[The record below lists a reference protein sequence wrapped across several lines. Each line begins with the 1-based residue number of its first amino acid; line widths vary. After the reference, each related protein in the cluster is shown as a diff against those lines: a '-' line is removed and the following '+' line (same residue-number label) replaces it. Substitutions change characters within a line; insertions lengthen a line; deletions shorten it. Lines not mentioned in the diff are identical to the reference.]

1 MINKISEI
9 TDICFFKLNRFK
21 LKKTSEELE
30 VPYYLL
36 YFLIY
41 IEDKRFYYHFGIDL
55 IAITRAFIMNLR
67 NRKLQ
72 GGSTIIQQLYDIK
85 QERKGEKRKRT
96 IVRKINQSV
105 FSLKYSLQNSKKNIL
120 KEYLEN
126 VYLGKKYY
134 GIQSAANFYFK
145 KNIVELNK
153 IECFMLIERIALP
166 NKINM
171 RRVENILSRK
181 SMKFVLTE
189 YERGKLKR
197 TYLKGEEL
205 WLKNNMKKEGNI

>member
-9 TDICFFKLNRFK
+9 TDTYFFKLNRFK

-55 IAITRAFIMNLR
+55 IAIIRASIMNIR
-67 NRKLQ
+67 SGKLQ

-85 QERKGEKRKRT
+85 QEKKGKKRKRT
-96 IVRKINQSV
+96 MLRKINQSL
-105 FSLKYSLQNSKKNIL
+105 FALKYSLQNSKKMIL

-134 GIQSAANFYFK
+134 GIQNAANFYFK
-145 KNIVELNK
+145 KNIIELNK
-153 IECFMLIERIALP
+153 IECFILVERIALP
-166 NKINM
+166 NKVNIK
-171 RRVENILSRK
+171 RLENILSRK
-181 SMKFVLTE
+181 PIKFILTK
-189 YERGKLKR
+189 YERKQLTK
-197 TYLKGEEL
+197 TYLIGGEL
-205 WLKNNMKKEGNI
+205 WLKNNMKKGDSI

>member
-1 MINKISEI
+1 MINRISEI
-9 TDICFFKLNRFK
+9 TDTYFLKLNKFK

-30 VPYYLL
+30 IPYYLL

-55 IAITRAFIMNLR
+55 IAITRAFIMNTR

-85 QERKGEKRKRT
+85 QERKGGKRKRT
-96 IVRKINQSV
+96 IVRKIKQSL
-105 FSLKYSLQNSKKNIL
+105 FALKYSLQNSKKNIL

-126 VYLGKKYY
+126 VYLGKKSY
-134 GIQSAANFYFK
+134 GVQSAANFYFK

-153 IECFMLIERIALP
+153 IECFMLVEKIALP
-166 NKINM
+166 NKINI

-181 SMKFVLTE
+181 SIKFVLTE
-189 YERGKLKR
+189 YEIEKLKR
-197 TYLKGEEL
+197 TYLKEEEL
-205 WLKNNMKKEGNI
+205 WLKNNMRKGDNI